1 VIQEMVSETLRP
13 TCRCISSS
21 SYRPAHPAFIFGLT
35 LQRLRQLGD
44 VGCDAPDGRISELR
58 DEIDELRDLV
68 SRLREHAEES
78 DACIESWK
86 ETFDM
91 VQTESGGWT
100 WSPFWEEHNQLIQDY
115 NDLVRYW
122 NKYLPRINGE
132 PRNVGRPLA
141 ASEAQVAHVRKL
153 RKAGASLREIADDT
167 SLGFRTVRTIVEQA
181 NGTDRTTKKHRGRL
195 DISGAVVRW
204 KRQKRTG
211 QYLPKRAQTIVEKGE
226 ALIRE
231 AKGLGKV

>member
-1 VIQEMVSETLRP
+1 MLAAI
-13 TCRCISSS
+13 
-21 SYRPAHPAFIFGLT
+21 H
-35 LQRLRQLGD
+35 
-44 VGCDAPDGRISELR
+44 PDGRISELR

-122 NKYLPRINGE
+122 NNTTST
-132 PRNVGRPLA
+132 
-141 ASEAQVAHVRKL
+141 SE
-153 RKAGASLREIADDT
+153 
-167 SLGFRTVRTIVEQA
+167 
-181 NGTDRTTKKHRGRL
+181 
-195 DISGAVVRW
+195 
-204 KRQKRTG
+204 
-211 QYLPKRAQTIVEKGE
+211 
-226 ALIRE
+226 
-231 AKGLGKV
+231 

>member
-1 VIQEMVSETLRP
+1 MRRIPSLSPQQNLIVGAAVRAVADETMEDALARAIAVRAGRRPDCERLLFAIVDGLEDYKLTAPAFILRQARGCYAHRRSLDVAWLPQLRPRSVVIQEMVSETLRP

-44 VGCDAPDGRISELR
+44 VCCDAPDGRISELR

-122 NKYLPRINGE
+122 NNTTST
-132 PRNVGRPLA
+132 
-141 ASEAQVAHVRKL
+141 SE
-153 RKAGASLREIADDT
+153 
-167 SLGFRTVRTIVEQA
+167 
-181 NGTDRTTKKHRGRL
+181 
-195 DISGAVVRW
+195 
-204 KRQKRTG
+204 
-211 QYLPKRAQTIVEKGE
+211 
-226 ALIRE
+226 
-231 AKGLGKV
+231 

>member
-1 VIQEMVSETLRP
+1 MIQEMVSETLRP

-21 SYRPAHPAFIFGLT
+21 SYCPAHPAFIFGLT
-35 LQRLRQLGD
+35 LQQFRQLGD

-68 SRLREHAEES
+68 SRVRSTPKKATHAS
-78 DACIESWK
+78 SSWK

-132 PRNVGRPLA
+132 PRSGKRGSGRACP
-141 ASEAQVAHVRKL
+141 
-153 RKAGASLREIADDT
+153 
-167 SLGFRTVRTIVEQA
+167 
-181 NGTDRTTKKHRGRL
+181 
-195 DISGAVVRW
+195 
-204 KRQKRTG
+204 
-211 QYLPKRAQTIVEKGE
+211 QTAEGWRVT
-226 ALIRE
+226 A
-231 AKGLGKV
+231 